1 MSALTP
7 MQRLIE
13 EGKAVERTRSEV
25 FGYWRGYEIC
35 VRREKTACMGG
46 WYIIVKHPDGGYLY
60 DGWWDEC
67 GASIEQAVEE
77 AFRGACFLE
86 HA

>member
-13 EGKAVERTRSEV
+13 EGRWAFQTPDEATG
-25 FGYWRGYEIC
+25 FWQGHEIS
-35 VRREKTACMGG
+35 VQREKTACMGG

-60 DGWWDEC
+60 DGWWDNC
-67 GASIEQAVEE
+67 SASIEQAVEE
-77 AFRGACFLE
+77 AFRGACLLE
-86 HA
+86 DA

>member
-13 EGKAVERTRSEV
+13 EGKAVEHSGSEV
-25 FGYWRGYEIC
+25 FGYWRGYEIW
-35 VRREKTACMGG
+35 VRREATRCMGG

-60 DGWWDEC
+60 DGWWEKR
-67 GASIEQAVEE
+67 GASAAQAVAE
-77 AFRGACFLE
+77 AFRGACLLE
-86 HA
+86 AA